1 MSYFIVSPD
10 MHKVHHH
17 YVLPYTDSNYGN
29 IFSVWDRIFGT
40 FTTLE
45 RTKIIYG
52 IDTHMDPK
60 ENNALGNLIKI
71 PFQKKRAPKI

>member
-1 MSYFIVSPD
+1 

-40 FTTLE
+40 FTTLDRE
-45 RTKIIYG
+45 KIIYG
-52 IDTHMDPK
+52 IDTHMKPE
-60 ENNALGNLIKI
+60 ENNRLVNLLKI
-71 PFQKKRAPKI
+71 PFQIIIIANNE